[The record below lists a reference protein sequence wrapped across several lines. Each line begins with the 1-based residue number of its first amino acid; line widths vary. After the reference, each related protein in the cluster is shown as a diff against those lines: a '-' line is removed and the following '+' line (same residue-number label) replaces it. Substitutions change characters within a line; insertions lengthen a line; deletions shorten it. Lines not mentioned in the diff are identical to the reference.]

1 MGSSVKMPKAP
12 PAPTPVDPGK
22 SSLDFIRAMSSPELQ
37 NRLLQAER
45 TYRPE
50 YTELELADIN
60 TLLRGTED
68 QAGLLALQDEAAQSA
83 SDTTQRLTAAQRLA
97 DIEDVETLGGRATAA
112 LRASDPM
119 QQAIV
124 NQLNALAADRY
135 SASGQLSPAG
145 DAWRAAICSS

>member
-22 SSLDFIRAMSSPELQ
+22 SSLDFIKAMADPALQ
-37 NRLLQAER
+37 RQLLQAEQ

-68 QAGLLALQDEAAQSA
+68 QAGLLDIQDEAARRAADIGQE
-83 SDTTQRLTAAQRLA
+83 LTAAQREA
-97 DIEDVETLGGRATAA
+97 DIADVETLGGRATEA
-112 LRASDPM
+112 LRS
-119 QQAIV
+119 
-124 NQLNALAADRY
+124 AD
-135 SASGQLSPAG
+135 SCSGS
-145 DAWRAAICSS
+145 